1 MLGAY
6 GLNQLL
12 MTHYELPRLPAVY
25 LPIGAVALWVLGQ
38 IAVYGPAKRA
48 AAVPPAVATRSV

>member
-12 MTHYELPRLPAVY
+12 MSHYELERLPWSY
-25 LPIGAVALWVLGQ
+25 LPIGAVALWWLGQ
-38 IAVYGPAKRA
+38 IAVFGPARRA